1 MQGKEL
7 SGEGGVE
14 EGLGGAEEEADK
26 GQEEGEVNG
35 RKERIGGNER
45 GNQSPKGII
54 RSAVP
59 LPCSFDVVKSQR
71 VAGQRPLQETKSCRI
86 G

>member
-1 MQGKEL
+1 M
-7 SGEGGVE
+7 
-14 EGLGGAEEEADK
+14 GGAEEEADK

-59 LPCSFDVVKSQR
+59 LPCSFDVGKSQEGSR
-71 VAGQRPLQETKSCRI
+71 VAAPTGDKVL
-86 G
+86 